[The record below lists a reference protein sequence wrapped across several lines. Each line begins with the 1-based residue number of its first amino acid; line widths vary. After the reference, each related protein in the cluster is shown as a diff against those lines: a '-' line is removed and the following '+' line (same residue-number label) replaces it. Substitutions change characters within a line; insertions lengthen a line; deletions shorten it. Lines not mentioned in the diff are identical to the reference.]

1 MDLAA
6 FRHLLTPAG
15 QEALAAA
22 QAVAPREADFLSH
35 FQTLSKRYPAGLARA
50 ALETAILRLEAAAK
64 FPFAD
69 QLYWTRTALE
79 QASSHPVAAYRAGR
93 YRPFSR
99 LADLGCSAGG
109 DTIALAAIAGAGTA
123 TLGLDLD
130 PLRLALAQANLAALG
145 LAGRAALVQAD
156 LTAPL
161 PFIFSPPSLP
171 GRSSSAGRGGRGVR
185 DSAPALFFDPARRLG
200 HRRIFTVEDYHPP
213 LSIIQSWLPRF
224 PALGVKLSPGVDL
237 AELSAYDA
245 ELEFISL
252 KGELKEA
259 VLWFGPLKTAARRA
273 TLLPGPPPDE
283 SGGYPSQTRIAGFP
297 YQAPVSTGAE
307 ARPFAAHTLAVD
319 SAAALD
325 SLPPNL
331 SEPRAYLYEP
341 DPAILR
347 SGLVRPLAE
356 QLNAAQ
362 LDPDIAYLTAAHLQ
376 PTPFARAWPV
386 EAWFPFQLKRL
397 RLYLRQHHVGQVT
410 VKKRGS
416 PLEPSAL
423 IRDLRLSGDEA
434 RVVVLT
440 HLRGEPI
447 VIVCSEILS

>member
-109 DTIALAAIAGAGTA
+109 DTLALAAVAP

-156 LTAPL
+156 LPAPL
-161 PFIFSPPSLP
+161 PVIFSPPALP
-171 GRSSSAGRGGRGVR
+171 GRS
-185 DSAPALFFDPARRLG
+185 
-200 HRRIFTVEDYHPP
+200 
-213 LSIIQSWLPRF
+213 
-224 PALGVKLSPGVDL
+224 
-237 AELSAYDA
+237 
-245 ELEFISL
+245 
-252 KGELKEA
+252 
-259 VLWFGPLKTAARRA
+259 
-273 TLLPGPPPDE
+273 
-283 SGGYPSQTRIAGFP
+283 
-297 YQAPVSTGAE
+297 
-307 ARPFAAHTLAVD
+307 
-319 SAAALD
+319 
-325 SLPPNL
+325 
-331 SEPRAYLYEP
+331 
-341 DPAILR
+341 
-347 SGLVRPLAE
+347 
-356 QLNAAQ
+356 
-362 LDPDIAYLTAAHLQ
+362 
-376 PTPFARAWPV
+376 
-386 EAWFPFQLKRL
+386 
-397 RLYLRQHHVGQVT
+397 
-410 VKKRGS
+410 
-416 PLEPSAL
+416 
-423 IRDLRLSGDEA
+423 
-434 RVVVLT
+434 
-440 HLRGEPI
+440 
-447 VIVCSEILS
+447 